1 VGRWRFLF
9 GRFELAAHFF
19 LALEQRGH
27 LQLQALDGPLL
38 SDRMSFRASMV
49 SS

>member
-9 GRFELAAHFF
+9 ERFELAAHFF

-27 LQLQALDGPLL
+27 LQLQALDTRCCAT
-38 SDRMSFRASMV
+38 RMSFNASMV